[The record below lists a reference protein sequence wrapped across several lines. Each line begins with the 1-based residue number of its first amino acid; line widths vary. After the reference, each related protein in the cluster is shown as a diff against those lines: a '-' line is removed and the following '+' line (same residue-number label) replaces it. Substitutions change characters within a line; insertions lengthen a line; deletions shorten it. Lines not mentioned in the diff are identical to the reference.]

1 MEASAQVVV
10 SDDAVARQAAEALAA
25 DLSREYAAA
34 DPGLRV
40 EAAPCTVRETPMDW
54 ASTERAVCMLTC
66 LPNGV
71 QAIGVSRT
79 VQGAASTRR
88 PGSAAEQTALTATF
102 CVRSSL
108 GSQKEMLHR
117 RLRTLMA
124 QLGGTVSISGDY
136 PAWEYRQDSSLRDL
150 MTEVFQEQYGRKPKI
165 EAIHAG
171 VECGILSGKLPGLD
185 CVSIGPNLLDIH
197 TPRERME
204 IASVQRVWR
213 FVLEVLKRS
222 NRRARRK
229 PRLHIVAGNPV
240 VRGAVP
246 WYNSRKAA
254 GDGGNQG
261 GNIMYHCF
269 RLRRGQDLYEEIEAY
284 VKAHHIAAGAVVS
297 GVGCVSRW
305 RLRDATGVRVR
316 SGEEDVEIVSLMGTV
331 SEYGCHLHAS
341 FSREDLSAFGGHLL
355 PGCTVNTTAEIVLA
369 EIRSCVFTR
378 RPDSETGYEEL
389 EIGPAYPEETRNDR
403 REER

>member
-1 MEASAQVVV
+1 
-10 SDDAVARQAAEALAA
+10 
-25 DLSREYAAA
+25 
-34 DPGLRV
+34 
-40 EAAPCTVRETPMDW
+40 MDNF
-54 ASTERAVCMLTC
+54 L
-66 LPNGV
+66 
-71 QAIGVSRT
+71 
-79 VQGAASTRR
+79 
-88 PGSAAEQTALTATF
+88 
-102 CVRSSL
+102 
-108 GSQKEMLHR
+108 
-117 RLRTLMA
+117 
-124 QLGGTVSISGDY
+124 
-136 PAWEYRQDSSLRDL
+136 
-150 MTEVFQEQYGRKPKI
+150 
-165 EAIHAG
+165 
-171 VECGILSGKLPGLD
+171 IL
-185 CVSIGPNLLDIH
+185 
-197 TPRERME
+197 
-204 IASVQRVWR
+204 
-213 FVLEVLKRS
+213 
-222 NRRARRK
+222 
-229 PRLHIVAGNPV
+229 
-240 VRGAVP
+240 

-297 GVGCVSRW
+297 GVGCVSCR

-341 FSREDLSAFGGHLL
+341 FSREDLTTFGGHLL